1 MVAASYFARAAAWL
15 TPLTLSFRTLSAT
28 PLESPDP
35 ERARTYLTVREACL
49 QCSPVCTRLPLMRT
63 LSVTFRTFRLH
74 AYPSNAPSHSPHR
87 TRQSPCTIAHGLRAM
102 HTSHLLLST
111 TLKRPCSLP
120 PPLRPPRLREP
131 CSAHGSGHVSQQN
144 RTCYRRVAM
153 ESKKGA
159 DRTSNPCVNH
169 TLVSQGWTAVECT
182 PRTSASADPPLTA
195 TRGGSGPITS
205 LPRYRQEATLRPFV
219 TRTMLHLNHG
229 AMLHLNHGG
238 GRATAVY
245 CDNMERIARRQ
256 GATREEELGTVAR
269 RPLRAPKYRP
279 TARSDP

>member
-1 MVAASYFARAAAWL
+1 MHVSGMVAASYFARAAAWL

-120 PPLRPPRLREP
+120 PPSALRA
-131 CSAHGSGHVSQQN
+131 SASHGR
-144 RTCYRRVAM
+144 RTGQV
-153 ESKKGA
+153 
-159 DRTSNPCVNH
+159 
-169 TLVSQGWTAVECT
+169 
-182 PRTSASADPPLTA
+182 TSAS
-195 TRGGSGPITS
+195 
-205 LPRYRQEATLRPFV
+205 
-219 TRTMLHLNHG
+219 RTEHAIAEWLW
-229 AMLHLNHGG
+229 
-238 GRATAVY
+238 R
-245 CDNMERIARRQ
+245 ARRASNEQ
-256 GATREEELGTVAR
+256 AIPV
-269 RPLRAPKYRP
+269 
-279 TARSDP
+279 